1 MSYLNVKIMI
11 KMIDIEAENELL
23 KSEITILKN
32 KNKNLSQKL
41 ENSKYKK
48 AKLQRELKKK
58 DARTIILNKEQEQSL
73 SNLSNDIS
81 ILSLLSD

>member
-1 MSYLNVKIMI
+1 
-11 KMIDIEAENELL
+11 MIDIEAENTLL

-73 SNLSNDIS
+73 SNLSNDIN
-81 ILSLLSD
+81 ILSLL

>member
-1 MSYLNVKIMI
+1 
-11 KMIDIEAENELL
+11 MIDIKAENELL
-23 KSEITILKN
+23 KLEITVLKN

-41 ENSKYKK
+41 DNSKYKK

-73 SNLSNDIS
+73 SNLSNDIN

>member
-1 MSYLNVKIMI
+1 
-11 KMIDIEAENELL
+11 MIDIKAENKLL
-23 KSEITILKN
+23 KLEITVLKN

-41 ENSKYKK
+41 DNSKYKK

-73 SNLSNDIS
+73 SNLSNDIN

>member
-1 MSYLNVKIMI
+1 MEINN
-11 KMIDIEAENELL
+11 IEAENTLL
-23 KSEITILKN
+23 KSKIAILKT

-73 SNLSNDIS
+73 SNLSNDIN

>member
-1 MSYLNVKIMI
+1 
-11 KMIDIEAENELL
+11 MIDIEAENALL
-23 KSEITILKN
+23 KSEIAILKN

-58 DARTIILNKEQEQSL
+58 THGQSY
-73 SNLSNDIS
+73 
-81 ILSLLSD
+81 

>member
-1 MSYLNVKIMI
+1 MI
-11 KMIDIEAENELL
+11 RIDIEAENALL
-23 KSEITILKN
+23 KAEITVLKT

-41 ENSKYKK
+41 ENTKYKK

-58 DARTIILNKEQEQSL
+58 DVRTIILNKEQEQSL
-73 SNLSNDIS
+73 SNLSNDIN

>member
-1 MSYLNVKIMI
+1 MKR
-11 KMIDIEAENELL
+11 IDIEAENKLL
-23 KSEITILKN
+23 KSEVTILKN

-48 AKLQRELKKK
+48 EKLQRELKKK
-58 DARTIILNKEQEQSL
+58 DVRTIILNKEQEQSL
-73 SNLSNDIS
+73 SSLSNDIN

>member
-1 MSYLNVKIMI
+1 
-11 KMIDIEAENELL
+11 MIDIEAENALL

-73 SNLSNDIS
+73 SNLSNDIN

>member
-1 MSYLNVKIMI
+1 
-11 KMIDIEAENELL
+11 MIDIEAENALL
-23 KSEITILKN
+23 KSEIAILKN

-73 SNLSNDIS
+73 SNLSNDIN
-81 ILSLLSD
+81 ILNLLSD